1 MEPRFNLVDTEIG
14 AKFAKRF
21 GNASL
26 LIIQSTLP
34 KATQDL
40 MMLRVSQINGC
51 GWCTDVHSKDLAQAG
66 ETWVRINLV
75 AAWRESTVFT
85 EAERAALALAE
96 EGTRLAD
103 AHHGVSDETWAEVR
117 KHYDDDQIA
126 ALVAL
131 VAQINAANRL
141 GVIVRQQGAPT
152 SPACSTPCSTDR
164 RTSPDPV
171 QDHSNRG
178 GLADGRRTGGATSVR
193 MKCLSGTS
201 SEAVGELARRW
212 IIRAEDHGYQS
223 IDDGVGYPRSGADR
237 HLLRGGRLIGD
248 DIVHRDIG
256 RRCRGCADQD
266 ASGDRQQNLPDHI
279 AAFRF
284 WVDYK
289 PQPIQDSRDGLSAS
303 GELDDETARILAG
316 KWLAM

>member
-141 GVIVRQQGAPT
+141 GVIVRQQG
-152 SPACSTPCSTDR
+152 
-164 RTSPDPV
+164 
-171 QDHSNRG
+171 
-178 GLADGRRTGGATSVR
+178 GAYEPG
-193 MKCLSGTS
+193 MFD
-201 SEAVGELARRW
+201 AVL
-212 IIRAEDHGYQS
+212 
-223 IDDGVGYPRSGADR
+223 
-237 HLLRGGRLIGD
+237 
-248 DIVHRDIG
+248 
-256 RRCRGCADQD
+256 
-266 ASGDRQQNLPDHI
+266 N
-279 AAFRF
+279 
-284 WVDYK
+284 
-289 PQPIQDSRDGLSAS
+289 
-303 GELDDETARILAG
+303 
-316 KWLAM
+316 